1 MPTYI
6 CGIINTSK
14 TGRMQEITRPSD
26 KGFQEVSIVMV
37 VFSILLLIAVVA
49 DSVNV
54 LSLSAHSDLL
64 IMAVLAVINLLF
76 VYTRGALRFYVGYR
90 LTERIYNLFLF
101 GWCTYLL
108 YYLFDL
114 LISKILIQ

>member
-14 TGRMQEITRPSD
+14 TGSMQEIIRPSD
-26 KGFQEVSIVMV
+26 KGFQEISILV
-37 VFSILLLIAVVA
+37 VLFSTLLLIAVAA
-49 DSVNV
+49 DSVNI
-54 LSLSAHSDLL
+54 LSLSDHFDLL
-64 IMAVLAVINLLF
+64 RMAILAVINLLF